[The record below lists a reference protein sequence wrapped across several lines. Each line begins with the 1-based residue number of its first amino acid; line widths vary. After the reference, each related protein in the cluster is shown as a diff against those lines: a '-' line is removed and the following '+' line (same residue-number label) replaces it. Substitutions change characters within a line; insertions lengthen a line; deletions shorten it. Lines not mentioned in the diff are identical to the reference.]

1 MKIFER
7 HGPNCV
13 PPSRPSLPQHC
24 PGKAGGAII
33 LVGKMSL
40 SSKTL

>member
-7 HGPNCV
+7 HGPSDV
-13 PPSRPSLPQHC
+13 PPHPPSLPQHN
-24 PGKAGGAII
+24 PGWGGDAII
-33 LVGKMSL
+33 LMGKMSL